1 MAKQKKVERWSY
13 PFKTRSGA
21 EANDPQQYYDALAK
35 AAGGF
40 YPLSRNGLWHGG
52 VHFDEGSASVLDQS
66 EVRCIAD
73 GEVIAYRIDEEY
85 PSVSYG
91 EGDAVRKTPYS
102 TGFVLVRHRLELPP
116 AATSASAATPGEE
129 PDLVFY
135 SLYMHLLDWKGYQ
148 QKPGLRRP
156 TFWGGDSHQVKA
168 SASDRVLGLRVR
180 KQPNGS
186 ILGVLP
192 RGTLVEAE
200 AGIGQWLRFVRA
212 IPAVDGVAENSG
224 YIYEDNQ
231 NKLKAL
237 GGNQY
242 LVGPS
247 ASDPVTPLR
256 KGLNIRANASAHADI
271 LGVLPPGTR
280 VRIASAASVS
290 KYHKLLEI
298 LSGDAIPALAHEQLA
313 NEGYVWRNDLEAAQE
328 PQACGSV
335 VPVEPPVAISA
346 GSPIGHLGQYQA
358 YSQDAPQS
366 MLHLE
371 VFSCQDV
378 EAFIA
383 QSRARATQLRPEAK
397 TLLKVPAETKL
408 IIRDDVTQDDP
419 PKISDPGLPTGHDM
433 IIPLAVLNALP
444 NERKITLET
453 NVDGVQQTTRWWKL
467 ERMPGKDG
475 QAIDGWLCEIEN
487 ITNRHSPWDWEGFDF
502 IRETSTLGAQYV
514 CRLDADGTLDDGEKT
529 NYQAHIDEGDS
540 GPIKQ
545 RLYDLIDL
553 DDDQRLTA
561 EEIRTA
567 LECPWHAQSIGRLIT
582 CYESEWY
589 ADEAMSKWTAL
600 DCYMTKEG
608 ERDWEQEKS
617 RIKSL
622 QWWGE
627 ETENLGLSENACS
640 WHFHPITLIS
650 NNSRPKCK
658 CQARVKVTRWNNKY
672 GPVHWGSKSLS
683 QADQWD
689 ELLSSGNITTEEKE
703 IICAMTENEGK
714 IESVQSYD
722 SEVIT
727 AGAMQ
732 KTIRINGA
740 GELPLQV
747 KRFREENPLLF
758 IELFEESGWYLDA
771 EAVPPTMYYQHV
783 DWEGGKR
790 LEGDELKSSLRQG
803 CNSSTFGNEIDCQP
817 VSFMACAISHP
828 EYVNLQIMDFV
839 ARLRTSLDTVPAGY
853 SFTARLLFSTKLG
866 KSLVLDEHINRP
878 GNVAIDLGAALDR
891 FFIENPSVS
900 RDVSTWGADHL
911 SYEHSISED
920 YGRNRSMT
928 DSVGRYEN
936 LRGLLI

>member
-256 KGLNIRANASAHADI
+256 KGLNIRANASAHAGI

-313 NEGYVWRNDLEAAQE
+313 SEGYVWRNDLEAAQE

-487 ITNRHSPWDWEGFDF
+487 ITSRHSPWDWEGFDF

-589 ADEAMSKWTAL
+589 ADETMSKWTAL

-608 ERDWEQEKS
+608 ERDWEQEKLRIRTLLWWRSLNSAINGENGKSWHIHLAGILTNHYQSFGTVITLEMLKAVNPTESDIHHQEILPILNKYS
-617 RIKSL
+617 RVYNLENKREIAHFLSQIAHESQLRIVTERLDYGPINMRRTFGCRTYNGQSGYNAATDDCNFGRLREKLWTHESEYSL
-622 QWWGE
+622 NG
-627 ETENLGLSENACS
+627 ENLGSYVYANRMGNGPEETREGYKYRGRGMIQITGKAAYEEFQRIHNHNNPDDIQDFLSTPELVSDSIEYGIESAFAYWFGKTNHWGEKLSEIAK
-640 WHFHPITLIS
+640 TGT
-650 NNSRPKCK
+650 
-658 CQARVKVTRWNNKY
+658 V
-672 GPVHWGSKSLS
+672 
-683 QADQWD
+683 
-689 ELLSSGNITTEEKE
+689 
-703 IICAMTENEGK
+703 
-714 IESVQSYD
+714 
-722 SEVIT
+722 SEVTQIV
-727 AGAMQ
+727 
-732 KTIRINGA
+732 NG
-740 GELPLQV
+740 GQNGFSDR
-747 KRFREENPLLF
+747 KHRFNAIAPLL
-758 IELFEESGWYLDA
+758 
-771 EAVPPTMYYQHV
+771 
-783 DWEGGKR
+783 
-790 LEGDELKSSLRQG
+790 
-803 CNSSTFGNEIDCQP
+803 
-817 VSFMACAISHP
+817 
-828 EYVNLQIMDFV
+828 
-839 ARLRTSLDTVPAGY
+839 
-853 SFTARLLFSTKLG
+853 
-866 KSLVLDEHINRP
+866 
-878 GNVAIDLGAALDR
+878 
-891 FFIENPSVS
+891 
-900 RDVSTWGADHL
+900 
-911 SYEHSISED
+911 
-920 YGRNRSMT
+920 
-928 DSVGRYEN
+928 
-936 LRGLLI
+936 GLNME